1 MMIGNYNQCLDFD
14 PNAHSGDMHFSMMS
28 DDGIYQNI
36 HGMPFKT
43 AAEFENHYYMKGD
56 SRMASMWTLVDEL
69 DTALEVAAGLDD
81 A

>member
-1 MMIGNYNQCLDFD
+1 MMDSPFIEELPFEHPKGYVT
-14 PNAHSGDMHFSMMS
+14 FSAV
-28 DDGIYQNI
+28 DEGIYQNI

-69 DTALEVAAGLDD
+69 DTALEVIARLEEA
-81 A
+81 

>member
-1 MMIGNYNQCLDFD
+1 MTFEFIEELPLEHGKGI
-14 PNAHSGDMHFSMMS
+14 ATFSAV

-69 DTALEVAAGLDD
+69 DTALEVAARLDD

>member
-1 MMIGNYNQCLDFD
+1 MNYQPALNFTPRGNDEVFQVTRDE
-14 PNAHSGDMHFSMMS
+14 
-28 DDGIYQNI
+28 GIYQNL

-69 DTALEVAAGLDD
+69 DTALEVIARLEEAHE
-81 A
+81 

>member
-1 MMIGNYNQCLDFD
+1 MNYQPALN
-14 PNAHSGDMHFSMMS
+14 FSMNLK
-28 DDGIYQNI
+28 DEVFQVTQDEGVYQNI

-56 SRMASMWTLVDEL
+56 SRMASIWAIVDEL
-69 DTALEVAAGLDD
+69 DTALEVAARLDD

>member
-1 MMIGNYNQCLDFD
+1 MT
-14 PNAHSGDMHFSMMS
+14 NAPSIEELPFGINNGMTTFSAI
-28 DDGIYQNI
+28 DEGTYQNI

-43 AAEFENHYYMKGD
+43 AQEFENHYYMKGD

-69 DTALEVAAGLDD
+69 DTALAVAARLEE

>member
-1 MMIGNYNQCLDFD
+1 MSWNMNLNLHGSDHDI
-14 PNAHSGDMHFSMMS
+14 SFSMT
-28 DDGIYQNI
+28 DGEGLYQNI

-69 DTALEVAAGLDD
+69 DTALEVIARLEEA
-81 A
+81 